1 MGANSVCWEHS
12 RLRLVH
18 DCHNIAMIGS
28 SSGGR
33 ASARVGEAIYKTLQ
47 HAHRQY

>member
-1 MGANSVCWEHS
+1 MAANSVCWEHS

-18 DCHNIAMIGS
+18 DCHNIAVIGS
-28 SSGGR
+28 SSDGR